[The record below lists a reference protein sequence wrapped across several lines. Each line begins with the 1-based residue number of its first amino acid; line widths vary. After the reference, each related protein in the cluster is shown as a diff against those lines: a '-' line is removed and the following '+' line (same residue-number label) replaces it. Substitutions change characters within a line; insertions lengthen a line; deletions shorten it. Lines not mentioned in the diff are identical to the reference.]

1 MMLIGQ
7 LAKHTELSRDTIRFY
22 EKMQL
27 IQSITRNNGYKDYPE
42 QTLQQLHLIR
52 TAKNLGFSLNEIKQ
66 ILALTTQG
74 EIPAI
79 QVQDIFQDK
88 LNMIDEKIEQLMNIK
103 TMLSRFTQGEA
114 CPLRTDCPIPDL
126 N

>member
-7 LAKHTELSRDTIRFY
+7 LAKQTELSRDTIRFY

-88 LNMIDEKIEQLMNIK
+88 LNMIDEKIAQLHRMRS
-103 TMLSRFTQGEA
+103 MLSGLVQGEA
-114 CPLRTDCPIPDL
+114 CPLRKDCPIPVLD
-126 N
+126 

>member
-1 MMLIGQ
+1 MLIGQ
-7 LAKHTELSRDTIRFY
+7 LAKQTELSRDTIRFY
-22 EKMQL
+22 EKIQL

-103 TMLSRFTQGEA
+103 TMLSRLTQGEA